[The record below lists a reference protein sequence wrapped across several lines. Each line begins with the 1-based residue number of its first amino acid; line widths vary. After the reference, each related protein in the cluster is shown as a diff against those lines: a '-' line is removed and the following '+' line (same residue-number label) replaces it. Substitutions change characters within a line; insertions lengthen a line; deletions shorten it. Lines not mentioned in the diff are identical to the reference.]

1 MRSPLL
7 RRCLITVCSLALF
20 PAIAVGG
27 AQTEPAGTVL
37 AIKGVVT
44 VSGRDGQAPRP
55 LQRGENIF
63 SGDNLQAQDGQAQ
76 VRFSDGG
83 LLSIYP
89 DSAANIAEYLF
100 LSQDPAHSKCLLTLA
115 KGTFAARTGEIGKQ
129 AGEQFQMKTDFA
141 TLFVRGTEFTV
152 KVDKTMSVAVNEGA
166 VVMNNG
172 AGSHEVRQGNT
183 ATFTSFSRS
192 PEMTNQTVG
201 LRSGGQQQARTD
213 GAPGE
218 GGQKKGEGKE
228 GEGGRQTT
236 QQGGGRDGGTQ
247 SGMGGQQQGGAQMG
261 GSPVGGAGAA
271 GAGPAVVGMPTG
283 LPLGGG
289 FAMGRSGGGT
299 TGPIGG
305 NPPPPPGA
313 PQLQNQ
319 VGHKILPALQ
329 PQQPPQQPPPQP
341 PPPGP
346 H

>member
-1 MRSPLL
+1 MLSPLL
-7 RRCLITVCSLALF
+7 RGCLITVCSFALI
-20 PAIAVGG
+20 PAISLASDK
-27 AQTEPAGTVL
+27 TNPAGTVL

-44 VSGRDGQAPRP
+44 VSGRTGQAPHA
-55 LQRGENIF
+55 LQRGEEIF

-83 LLSIYP
+83 LLAIYP
-89 DSAANIAEYLF
+89 NSAANVDEYLY
-100 LSQDPAHSKCLLTLA
+100 LSQDPAHSKCLLNLS
-115 KGTFAARTGEIGKQ
+115 KGTFAARTGAIGKQ

-172 AGSHEVRQGNT
+172 SGSHEVRQSNT
-183 ATFTSFSRS
+183 ATFTSFSRA
-192 PEMTNQTVG
+192 PEMSTQTVG
-201 LRSGGQQQARTD
+201 LRSGGQQQARME
-213 GAPGE
+213 GGVGE
-218 GGQKKGEGKE
+218 GGQKKGEGAE
-228 GEGGRQTT
+228 GEGGRQ
-236 QQGGGRDGGTQ
+236 G
-247 SGMGGQQQGGAQMG
+247 SGQQQGGAREGAGMTGNTGAQGGGAQMG
-261 GSPVGGAGAA
+261 GGQMGGGQMGGA
-271 GAGPAVVGMPTG
+271 GAGPAAMGMPTG

-299 TGPIGG
+299 GAAPIGG

-319 VGHKILPALQ
+319 VGNKILPALQ
-329 PQQPPQQPPPQP
+329 PP